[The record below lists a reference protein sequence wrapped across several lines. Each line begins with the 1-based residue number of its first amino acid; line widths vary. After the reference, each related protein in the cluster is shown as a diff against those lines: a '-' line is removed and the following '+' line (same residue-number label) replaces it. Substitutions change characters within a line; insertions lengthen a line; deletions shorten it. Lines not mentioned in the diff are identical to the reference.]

1 MLLRVFLVA
10 VFFLSAGFAL
20 AEDDAKFREVDLDR
34 FVEAGTL
41 GPKGNK
47 IIKIAEPVV
56 FSAKMK
62 RYPDKKEMSY
72 VYTALQIAG
81 VDPVPEVNHRMFVE
95 SKEGRIIPVY
105 VEKQTVK
112 KINGGLE
119 EEQEAYFFGYHL
131 YNYEKGPAVLVV
143 DYAPVGESSSGG
155 LKGFLRKWQKWLWPR

>member
-1 MLLRVFLVA
+1 MHLLIRVFFTAA
-10 VFFLSAGFAL
+10 VVFLSAGCLL
-20 AEDDAKFREVDLDR
+20 AEDAPKFKEIDLDR
-34 FVEAGTL
+34 FIEAGTL
-41 GPKGNK
+41 GSEGKK

-95 SKEGRIIPVY
+95 SREGRIIPVY
-105 VEKQTVK
+105 VEKEAVA
-112 KINGGLE
+112 KINGGLR

-131 YNYEKGPAVLVV
+131 YNYEKGPAIMVV
-143 DYAPVGESSSGG
+143 DYAPAGENGSGG
-155 LKGFLRKWQKWLWPR
+155 LKGFLQKWLWPE